1 MRRALLASLLLC
13 MSCAVDDLTEVV
25 VIIETEPAVRAQST
39 SLALKVTSVAA
50 ANDGLVD
57 TLFDNSNAPWHDGRF
72 TVGLSPKKPGVDSRY
87 RVEASAQVNGRT
99 IATAR
104 LISGFVVG
112 QTRYVRMLLEDQCVG
127 VLSCTPDTT
136 CHQGACVGAEVDPTQ
151 FAPSSDLA
159 PSSTTLPASTDVP
172 TDGAVQNKPDAA
184 QQGANDAATTN
195 DAGVGHAAPNDAGA
209 NAQPPRTADTGT
221 PTPPDASVRA
231 DAAVTMS
238 VPDAGSPPPDAGTPP
253 PDAGAPVVPNVAR
266 CKPGYYEG
274 SFMGDYAYTLFN
286 SKMDTKILP
295 VSTTKAPVLSLV
307 LVADADTVG
316 GPSSLRINAGCMSGT
331 MMAPNGNRQFFAR
344 MAGTLDCATGTLS
357 GRLAGAYFVLNTDI
371 DYPFTGALSAQLGP
385 SADSSLSGAWDAVE
399 PKDPNNISSGGGQGT
414 WTASFVSDA
423 APAVSM
429 DPCVDVVARP

>member
-1 MRRALLASLLLC
+1 MR
-13 MSCAVDDLTEVV
+13 
-25 VIIETEPAVRAQST
+25 ETRR
-39 SLALKVTSVAA
+39 
-50 ANDGLVD
+50 LVN

-72 TVGLSPKKPGVDSRY
+72 TIALSPQKPGVESRY

-159 PSSTTLPASTDVP
+159 PSSTTLPATTEAPADGPVP
-172 TDGAVQNKPDAA
+172 SKPDAA
-184 QQGANDAATTN
+184 QPSKN
-195 DAGVGHAAPNDAGA
+195 DAGVTGDAGVGRTPVNDASTDA
-209 NAQPPRTADTGT
+209 EPPRAADTGPAT
-221 PTPPDASVRA
+221 TPDASVRG

-238 VPDAGSPPPDAGTPP
+238 MPDASSPPPDASNPPPDAGT
-253 PDAGAPVVPNVAR
+253 GVVPPVTM

-274 SFMGDYAYTLFN
+274 TFMGDYAYTLFN

-295 VSTTKAPVLSLV
+295 VSTNKAPVLSLV

-316 GPSSLRINAGCMSGT
+316 GPSVLRISAGCMSGT
-331 MMAPNGNRQFFAR
+331 MMAPSSNRPFFAR
-344 MAGTLDCATGTLS
+344 MAGTLDCATGKLT
-357 GRLAGAYFVLNTDI
+357 GRLAGLYLLANTDI
-371 DYPFTGALSAQLGP
+371 DYPFTGSLSAQLGP
-385 SADSSLSGAWDAVE
+385 SADTLQDGAWDAVE
-399 PKDPNNISSGGGQGT
+399 PKDPNNISSGGGRGT
-414 WTASFVSDA
+414 LSANFVSDA

-429 DPCVDVVARP
+429 DPCVDVVATP